1 MLLDADYL
9 LYAFGPFSEARPVRS
24 VYASPRLSDIDSVN
38 PDVAAK
44 ATRIV
49 FVSADET
56 EHVTC
61 VFGNEVLPQL
71 FQALIETGHPGIVRL
86 LGSAKG

>member
-1 MLLDADYL
+1 M
-9 LYAFGPFSEARPVRS
+9 RS
-24 VYASPRLSDIDSVN
+24 VYESPRLSDIDSVN

-49 FVSADET
+49 FISADET

-71 FQALIETGHPGIVRL
+71 FQALLETRHPGILRL
-86 LGSAKG
+86 IDAAKPRLP

>member
-1 MLLDADYL
+1 MN
-9 LYAFGPFSEARPVRS
+9 S
-24 VYASPRLSDIDSVN
+24 VFETARLSDIDSVN

-49 FVSADET
+49 FNTADGKG
-56 EHVTC
+56 HVTC

-71 FQALIETGHPGIVRL
+71 FQALLETRHPGILAALRATA
-86 LGSAKG
+86 GDNEAARSGA

>member
-1 MLLDADYL
+1 M
-9 LYAFGPFSEARPVRS
+9 RS
-24 VYASPRLSDIDSVN
+24 VYESPRLSDIDSVN

-61 VFGNEVLPQL
+61 VLGNEVLPQL
-71 FQALIETGHPGIVRL
+71 FQALLETRHPGILRL
-86 LGSAKG
+86 VDAAKTPPA

>member
-1 MLLDADYL
+1 M
-9 LYAFGPFSEARPVRS
+9 RS
-24 VYASPRLSDIDSVN
+24 VYESPRLSDIDSVN

-49 FVSADET
+49 FISADET

-61 VFGNEVLPQL
+61 VLGNEVLPQL
-71 FQALIETGHPGIVRL
+71 FQALLETRHPGILRL
-86 LGSAKG
+86 IDAENSRLA

>member
-1 MLLDADYL
+1 MNT
-9 LYAFGPFSEARPVRS
+9 
-24 VYASPRLSDIDSVN
+24 VYESPRLSDIDSVN

-49 FVSADET
+49 FISADET

-61 VFGNEVLPQL
+61 VLGNEVLPQL
-71 FQALIETGHPGIVRL
+71 FQALLETRHPGILRL
-86 LGSAKG
+86 LETAKFPLP